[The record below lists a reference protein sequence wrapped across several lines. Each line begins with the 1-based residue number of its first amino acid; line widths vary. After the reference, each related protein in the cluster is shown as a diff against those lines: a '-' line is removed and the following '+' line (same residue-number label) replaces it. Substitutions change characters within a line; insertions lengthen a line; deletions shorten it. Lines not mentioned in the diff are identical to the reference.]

1 MKTKFN
7 FSREAIDYNKARL
20 INQVFKLLPMYEKEE
35 YWEAQRDT
43 VVLDLRGYNAAL
55 KDSPDFMNVVGKLA
69 ALEFAQN
76 KEQFRKIV
84 FEAITALKEV

>member
-7 FSREAIDYNKARL
+7 FSREALDYNRARL
-20 INQVFKLLPMYEKEE
+20 INQTFKLLPMYENQE

-43 VVLDLRGYNAAL
+43 VALDLKGYNEAL

-69 ALEFAQN
+69 ALDFAQN
-76 KEQFRKIV
+76 KDQFRKIV